1 MEALRE
7 LGFDDADL
15 APEEVLPYPDNAET
29 AELFAALD
37 TQWRAGMG
45 GATGLDYAV
54 IRETAALLDIEVGRE
69 RFTELRLME
78 AEALS
83 AMREAHKN
91 ATARRR

>member
-45 GATGLDYAV
+45 GATGLDYGV
-54 IRETAALLDIEVGRE
+54 IRATARLLGVRVDRA
-69 RFTELRLME
+69 RFYELRTME

-83 AMREAHKN
+83 AMAEARKN
-91 ATARRR
+91 ATARR